1 MSRYAADMSAIGFAI
16 LDYPIGNLKS
26 NCDSDLEEYFKVGIE
41 HF

>member
-1 MSRYAADMSAIGFAI
+1 MSRYAANMSAIGFAT

-26 NCDSDLEEYFKVGIE
+26 NWDSDLEEYFKVKNK